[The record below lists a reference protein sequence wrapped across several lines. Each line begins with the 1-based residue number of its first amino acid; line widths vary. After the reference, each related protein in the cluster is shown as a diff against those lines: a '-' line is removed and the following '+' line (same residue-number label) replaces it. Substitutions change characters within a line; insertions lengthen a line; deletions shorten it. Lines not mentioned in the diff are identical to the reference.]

1 MSEYPADHSSKRRSA
16 TTSNFSMPVDSG
28 MFAPP
33 AQSHDAERI
42 YRQLV
47 ASIFDFEKTL
57 DDDHEIGARL
67 ASYSSAVS
75 FYIQDV
81 GYCDPHIIT
90 FSGRNENGEKL
101 QLLQHVS
108 QLDILFIEMKKKA
121 DEPVRIG
128 FKLKRE
134 AEARR

>member
-1 MSEYPADHSSKRRSA
+1 MSEYPADPRSKRTS
-16 TTSNFSMPVDSG
+16 TTASNFSIPVNSG

-33 AQSHDAERI
+33 AQMNDAERI

-47 ASIFDFEKTL
+47 ASIFDFEKNL
-57 DDDHEIGARL
+57 DDDHEIGAQL
-67 ASYSSAVS
+67 ASYGSAVN

-101 QLLQHVS
+101 QLIQHVS
-108 QLDILFIEMKKKA
+108 QLDILFIEMKKNA
-121 DEPVRIG
+121 EEPVRIG

-134 AEARR
+134 AEAER

>member
-1 MSEYPADHSSKRRSA
+1 MSEYPADHRSKRTST
-16 TTSNFSMPVDSG
+16 TTSNFSMPVSSG

-33 AQSHDAERI
+33 AQMNDAERI

-57 DDDHEIGARL
+57 DEDHEIGARL
-67 ASYSSAVS
+67 ASYHSAVN
-75 FYIQDV
+75 FYLHDI

-90 FSGRNENGEKL
+90 LSGRSENGEKL

-108 QLDILFIEMKKKA
+108 QLDILFIEMAKKA
-121 DEPVRIG
+121 EEPVRIG
-128 FKLKRE
+128 FRLKRE